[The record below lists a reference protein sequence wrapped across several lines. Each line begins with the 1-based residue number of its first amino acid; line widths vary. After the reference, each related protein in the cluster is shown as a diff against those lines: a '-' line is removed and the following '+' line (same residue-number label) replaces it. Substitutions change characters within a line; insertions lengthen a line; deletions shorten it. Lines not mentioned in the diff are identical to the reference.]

1 MFGDLRMKEKT
12 EEAYLG
18 DMISSGG
25 LAASVEA
32 EADAIM
38 KDFRMQVI
46 GGMQGAFDIW
56 ERAIIPSLLANCGSW
71 VGISKTALKT
81 LDGLQNLFCR
91 LAFSCPGSTH
101 LPALRGQ
108 AGLQD
113 MEHRVMTEKVSIVTK
128 ILHGTGDQEENYAR
142 EILQEQLFNGWD
154 GITKEV
160 QEICERVGLP
170 DACHQYVS
178 KEEIKTAMQLSN
190 AKALKEK
197 MTGLSKLEHLM
208 KEDLRF
214 SQDYVKTK
222 SLEDAR
228 LEFRWQIGML
238 DNRANMGR
246 RYSGKTCPH
255 CEVGREDGAIESSR
269 HWLTCEAY
277 SELRAGL
284 DPEYNVDHRIVFLRR
299 VQLHRLQLEKD
310 LI

>member
-1 MFGDLRMKEKT
+1 
-12 EEAYLG
+12 
-18 DMISSGG
+18 MISSGG

-32 EADAIM
+32 TISSRLAKTKGAIFEADAIM

-46 GGMQGAFDIW
+46 GGMQGACEIW

-91 LAFSCPGSTH
+91 LAFSCPGSTP

-154 GITKEV
+154 GITKAV

-170 DACHQYVS
+170 NACHQYDS

-190 AKALKEK
+190 AKALKEQ

-228 LEFRWQIGML
+228 REFCWQTGML

-246 RYSGKTCPH
+246 RSSGTTCPH
-255 CEVGREDGAIESSR
+255 CEDGREDGAIESSR

-284 DPEYNVDHRIVFLRR
+284 DPEDNVDHRIVFLRR